1 MVWTIGRR
9 ESAGRS
15 KKGHRWWFALLLAW
29 ILFVLYPNPG
39 KLVTSLYRLH
49 RPPVD
54 AALVSE
60 LARGLEG
67 LTPRE
72 IQAFVYEQLP
82 YRYDWAAY
90 NIPWYFPTLDEALLK
105 GVGDCKARYVLFA
118 SLLDALEIPYRKNI
132 SLTHIW
138 VEYDGKLENR
148 SENGRETLIA
158 VDETG
163 RTRVRLPRA
172 DLQRSWASFRHAFW
186 EIMPIGRKMLLFTG
200 FPVVY
205 GLSGLVALLGRGGSF
220 SAKWRSILRRV
231 LFGRVRT
238 EPPTFV

>member
-1 MVWTIGRR
+1 MNWRLGRR
-9 ESAGRS
+9 ESVGRS
-15 KKGHRWWFALLLAW
+15 KKMSRWWFALLLAW

-39 KLVTSLYRLH
+39 ELITSLYRLH
-49 RPPVD
+49 KPPVD
-54 AALVSE
+54 AALVSD
-60 LARGLEG
+60 LAQELEG
-67 LTPRE
+67 STPTE

-82 YRYDWAAY
+82 YRYDWTAY
-90 NIPWYFPTLDEALLK
+90 NTPWYFPTLDEALLK

-118 SLLDALEIPYRKNI
+118 SLLEALEIPYRKNI

-148 SENGRETLIA
+148 VENNRETLIA
-158 VDETG
+158 VDAAG

-186 EIMPIGRKMLLFTG
+186 EIMPIGRKLLLFAG
-200 FPVVY
+200 FPVVFGLF
-205 GLSGLVALLGRGGSF
+205 GLSSLLKRRSLSWVGWRLVLC
-220 SAKWRSILRRV
+220 RV

-238 EPPTFV
+238 EPLQP

>member
-15 KKGHRWWFALLLAW
+15 KKGHRRRFALLLAW
-29 ILFVLYPNPG
+29 ILFVLYPNPE
-39 KLVTSLYRLH
+39 KLITSLYRLH

-118 SLLDALEIPYRKNI
+118 SLLEALEIPYRKNI

-158 VDETG
+158 VDEAG
-163 RTRVRLPRA
+163 RTRVRIPRA

-186 EIMPIGRKMLLFTG
+186 EIMPIGRAILLFAG
-200 FPVVY
+200 FPVVW
-205 GLSGLVALLGRGGSF
+205 GLSGLLALLKRRGSSWVG
-220 SAKWRSILRRV
+220 WRSALYRV
-231 LFGRVRT
+231 VLGRVRM
-238 EPPTFV
+238 EPLQP